1 MKALQNLIQDENRW
15 FAITNY
21 PSIGFP
27 LSQSEVDSLARTI
40 DSKLS
45 PENLSEDGEISNAE
59 ADRKGEFLN
68 RALDQLEYYAA
79 CNNLTVPTVWE
90 RW

>member
-1 MKALQNLIQDENRW
+1 MKALQRLIQDENRW
-15 FAITNY
+15 TAILNKPT
-21 PSIGFP
+21 IGFP
-27 LSQSEVDSLARTI
+27 LSQKQINQLAHSI

-45 PENLSEDGEISNAE
+45 PENLSCDGEISLAE

-68 RALDQLEYYAA
+68 RALDQLEAYALQQ
-79 CNNLTVPTVWE
+79 NLTVPTVWE